1 MLRRPVWHV
10 RPAPGVPAPG
20 SRIAPQPDFRTTVF
34 PETVVNPL
42 VHQHCQTSAPLL
54 SAADIHTLSL
64 LVPAWQTDAGALVR
78 TFDFA
83 DYAATMAFAGAIGW
97 LAVRENHHPDLGIH
111 FNRVIIALLHP

>member
-1 MLRRPVWHV
+1 M
-10 RPAPGVPAPG
+10 
-20 SRIAPQPDFRTTVF
+20 
-34 PETVVNPL
+34 NPL

-83 DYAATMAFAGAIGW
+83 DYAATMAFAGAISW
-97 LAVRENHHPDLGIH
+97 LAVRETHHPDLGIH
-111 FNRVIIALLHP
+111 FNRVVVHYSTHDAGGLTRNDFVCAAKLDLLYLL

>member
-1 MLRRPVWHV
+1 M
-10 RPAPGVPAPG
+10 
-20 SRIAPQPDFRTTVF
+20 
-34 PETVVNPL
+34 NPL

-64 LVPAWQTDAGALVR
+64 LVPAWKTDAGVLVR

-111 FNRVIIALLHP
+111 FNRVVVHYCTHDAGGLTRNDFVCAAKLDLLYLL